1 MNQSSPFAVRTVLI
15 LVIGGALLLLSAILM
30 SGFGNDVARI
40 VGDAPAA
47 DRKDG
52 TGYHA
57 LRRLVDAVQPAV
69 TDTVDP
75 VATPGILILTPTEA
89 TRPEDVKAIVDRRIA
104 MAEAAMDT
112 DMADDED
119 EEANGNAPYVP
130 LPRFPTLIVLPK
142 WQVEKVQFQ
151 TDRVRRT
158 GPTSSQKMMQFV
170 PANAE
175 WHGEEIG
182 DTGPMA
188 NGPYIGLRPF
198 ALSDMVIAVKGPSI
212 TPMIGARDGAAVL
225 GQISSSDTFV
235 LADADLINNHAMR
248 DVRNARAAL
257 AMLRAIDPEHGGR
270 AIFDRSLHFGAGDRN
285 LVKLLFLPPFL
296 GVTLALIAAAILAGF
311 AAANRF
317 GPVARD
323 RPAMLPGKRA
333 LVDNIVAL
341 TRLAGR
347 TGAAGA
353 RYADTMLE
361 VIGRRIARGAG
372 ATPVERLDAVA
383 PGYSDIDRA
392 LRDARTEGEALAAA
406 TRLHAWKKETGA

>member
-1 MNQSSPFAVRTVLI
+1 MNQTSPFAVRTVLI

-57 LRRLVDAVQPAV
+57 LRRLVDAVQPPATQV
-69 TDTVDP
+69 DDP
-75 VATPGILILTPTEA
+75 VATPDILILTPTEA

-104 MAEAAMDT
+104 MAEAAMD
-112 DMADDED
+112 ADVTEDED
-119 EEANGNAPYVP
+119 ADGDRPYVP

-142 WQVEKVQFQ
+142 WQVEKIQFQ

-158 GPTSSQKMMQFV
+158 GPVSSEIMMRFV
-170 PANAE
+170 PASAE
-175 WHGEEIG
+175 WHGEQVG

-235 LADADLINNHAMR
+235 LADADLINNRAMR

-347 TGAAGA
+347 TGAAGG

>member
-1 MNQSSPFAVRTVLI
+1 MNPSSPFAVRTVLI

-30 SGFGNDVARI
+30 SGFGDDVARI

-57 LRRLVDAVQPAV
+57 LRRLVDAVQPAT
-69 TDTVDP
+69 TDATDP
-75 VATPGILILTPTEA
+75 VATPAILILTPTEA
-89 TRPEDVKAIVDRRIA
+89 TRPEDVKAIVDRRVA
-104 MAEAAMDT
+104 MAEAAMD
-112 DMADDED
+112 ADDEE
-119 EEANGNAPYVP
+119 EEADGNTPYVP
-130 LPRFPTLIVLPK
+130 LPRYPTLIVLPK
-142 WQVEKVQFQ
+142 WEVEKIQFQ

-158 GPTSSQKMMQFV
+158 GPVSSATVMRFV
-170 PANAE
+170 PADAA

-188 NGPYIGLRPF
+188 NAPYPGLRPF
-198 ALSDMVIAVKGPSI
+198 ALSGMVVAVKGATI
-212 TPMIGARDGAAVL
+212 EPMIGARDGAAVL
-225 GQISSSDTFV
+225 GQVGGNDTFV
-235 LADADLINNHAMR
+235 LADADLINNRAMG

-270 AIFDRSLHFGAGDRN
+270 AAFDRSLHFGAGDRN

-296 GVTLALIAAAILAGF
+296 GVTLALLAAAILAGF

-323 RPAMLPGKRA
+323 PVAVRPGKRA

-361 VIGRRIARGAG
+361 TIGRRIGHGAG